1 MMSLSRLPIAVVA
14 TLLLGASA
22 ATAVSAAERRFPV
35 TGFDKVSAS
44 GSEAIRITTGG
55 PVSVV
60 ATGPQERLDRL
71 EIRVDGGTLRIDHK
85 PGMTWGWNRG
95 DEVRIA
101 ITMPALRGLHAS
113 GSGDI
118 VADSGSGP
126 AFDASLSGSGNVAI
140 GRIDSAA
147 VTLRT
152 SGSGDIAA
160 SGKCGDAKVAISGSG
175 DMALAGLACTNIDVK
190 ISGSG
195 DVAARASGNAN
206 ISISG
211 SGDVVITGGARCTS
225 RTSGSGDVTCS

>member
-1 MMSLSRLPIAVVA
+1 MTLCRLPIAIIA
-14 TLLLGASA
+14 TLLLGTTA
-22 ATAVSAAERRFPV
+22 ASAAERQFPV
-35 TGFDKVSAS
+35 QGFDKVLAS
-44 GSEAIRITTGG
+44 GSETIRITTGKAA
-55 PVSVV
+55 SVV
-60 ATGPQERLDRL
+60 ATGPQARLDRL
-71 EIRVDGGTLRIDHK
+71 NIRVEGTTLKIDHK
-85 PGMTWGWNRG
+85 SGMSSSWSRD

-101 ITMPALRGLHAS
+101 ITMPALKGLHAS

-126 AFDASLSGSGNVAI
+126 AFEASLSGSGNLDI
-140 GRIDSAA
+140 SRIDSAA

-160 SGKCGDAKVAISGSG
+160 AGKCGDAKVSISGSG

-195 DVAARASGNAN
+195 DVAARATGNAN
-206 ISISG
+206 INISG
-211 SGDVVITGGARCTS
+211 SGDVTITGGARCTS